1 MKHTSTSAAVSKD
14 IESKLKAAEDKFNKA
29 AAKFNYAS
37 AAATRKYQAKMDAA
51 QAEFDFAE
59 AVYETTLAKYHPDYE
74 SHKQLNAAWD
84 EWREAT
90 INLAAAEKKLEAL
103 QSKCYPKE
111 EE

>member
-1 MKHTSTSAAVSKD
+1 MNNIPTNPAEAKD
-14 IESKLKAAEDKFNKA
+14 IQSKLKDAEDKFNKA
-29 AAKFNYAS
+29 AAKFNNAS

-74 SHKQLNAAWD
+74 SHKQLNAVWE
-84 EWREAT
+84 EWREAS
-90 INLAAAEKKLEAL
+90 INLAAIEKKLEAL
-103 QSKCYPKE
+103 QAKCYPKE